1 MPTYRTK
8 KYLSLY
14 LKILSTPSKN
24 GEIMSKIACFKAYDI
39 RGKVPSELNNELGY
53 KIGRAFSKLTQAKKI
68 VIGYDIR
75 KSSLEISEALKNGL
89 TDSGADV
96 IDIGLCGTEMIYF
109 STPFFDAD
117 GGIMIT
123 ASHNPSE
130 YNGMKFVA
138 KGSVPVGYDSG
149 LNEVEKMI
157 VNNEL
162 GEISKTK
169 GTVTKKEV
177 MKEFITHLSQFYD
190 AKKINSL
197 KVVVNAGNGCAGV
210 ALDSLESKLPVKM
223 IKMFNNPDGN
233 FPNGVPNPMF
243 EENRKPTI
251 EIIKREN
258 ADLGVAWDGDYDR
271 CFFFDE
277 HGNFIEG
284 YYIVGLLAKSIL
296 KNHPGEKIV
305 HDPRLVWNT
314 IEVVEKSGGKTVV
327 SKSGHAFIKQKMR
340 EVNSIYGGEM
350 SAHHYFREN
359 AYSDSGMIPFLLILQ
374 LMSEEKKKLSELVD
388 EMIADYPCSGEINS
402 TINDPSGK
410 IKEIEKKYSDGKIDH
425 LDGVSIEYPDWRF
438 NLRMSNTEPI
448 LRLNVESRGDERLMR
463 QKTDE
468 LLKIIRS

>member
-157 VNNEL
+157 VNNKL

-197 KVVVNAGNGCAGV
+197 KVVVNAGNGCAGL

-233 FPNGVPNPMF
+233 FPNGVPNPML

-296 KNHPGEKIV
+296 KNHPGENIV

-314 IEVVEKSGGKTVV
+314 IEVVKKSGGKTVV

-374 LMSEEKKKLSELVD
+374 LMSEEKKKLSQLVD
-388 EMIADYPCSGEINS
+388 EMIAEYPCSGEINS
-402 TINDPSGK
+402 SINDPAGK
-410 IKEIEKKYSDGKIDH
+410 IKEIEKKYSEGKIDH

-448 LRLNVESRGDERLMR
+448 LRLNVESRGDEKLLK